1 MCSFP
6 SAPASEKAS
15 VAYVSVAAWLMV
27 KYCIFGWHRIKY
39 DGISHWAGQQC
50 VPPTPLPPGEHWPV
64 VTWTE
69 PEPVAPSDDQPLVTQ
84 SRKSQLSL
92 GEARAVAGAL
102 HQDQDTCDIDVKR
115 LMPV

>member
-69 PEPVAPSDDQPLVTQ
+69 PEPVAPSADQPLVTQ

-92 GEARAVAGAL
+92 WARRGQWPAAPGPG
-102 HQDQDTCDIDVKR
+102 H
-115 LMPV
+115 M

>member
-50 VPPTPLPPGEHWPV
+50 VAPTPLLQENIGQWSPV
-64 VTWTE
+64 
-69 PEPVAPSDDQPLVTQ
+69 
-84 SRKSQLSL
+84 
-92 GEARAVAGAL
+92 
-102 HQDQDTCDIDVKR
+102 
-115 LMPV
+115 